1 MYLLRG
7 PSNVQ
12 CYMLHELQM
21 YQSEILEDRHNKFF
35 DGRKRKVQVQFNV
48 RFKRSPEG
56 TLWLG
61 SELPEQPP
69 SKSKLKL
76 RGVNNMASWFAKLL
90 GKDKC
95 HFAVLTE
102 GTQQKPHFVANFLTP
117 VCLCLCLP
125 QQQPQLTRNRPG

>member
-1 MYLLRG
+1 
-7 PSNVQ
+7 
-12 CYMLHELQM
+12 MLHELQM

-102 GTQQKPHFVANFLTP
+102 GTQQKLMWPTEEEHVVLTP
-117 VCLCLCLP
+117 RAIWSAGCLSSCGCPSAELW
-125 QQQPQLTRNRPG
+125 Q